1 MKTLTRTQVG
11 CKIELS
17 QARFR
22 GKIWTR
28 ERKVLFM
35 KKLLALVCALVL
47 SLSMTAVLAEETD
60 AFTSASVA
68 SYYAD
73 FALTGD
79 ELMNAINSFSG
90 TYLICTTNPDGTA
103 NAGVFIF
110 ACVKNEDKYYIQMGL
125 AENQT
130 KQNLLRTG
138 EALAVYAANPST
150 EEGAKPYITAGA
162 RMVLQQVTDEEL
174 LKVLNVKGSE
184 TALFFEITEIK
195 PLG

>member
-1 MKTLTRTQVG
+1 MK
-11 CKIELS
+11 
-17 QARFR
+17 
-22 GKIWTR
+22 
-28 ERKVLFM
+28 
-35 KKLLALVCALVL
+35 KKLLALGSALVL
-47 SLSMTAVLAEETD
+47 AVSAVPAVLAEETD

-90 TYLICTTNPDGTA
+90 TYLVCTTNPDGTP

-138 EALAVYAANPST
+138 EALAVYAATPSN
-150 EEGAKPYITAGA
+150 EEGAKPFITAGA
-162 RMVLQQVTDEEL
+162 RMALQQVTDEEL
-174 LKVLNVKGSE
+174 LKVLNTSGSE
-184 TALFFEITEIK
+184 TALFFEITDLK

>member
-1 MKTLTRTQVG
+1 
-11 CKIELS
+11 
-17 QARFR
+17 
-22 GKIWTR
+22 
-28 ERKVLFM
+28 M

-73 FALTGD
+73 SALTGD
-79 ELMNAINSFSG
+79 DLMNAINSFSG
-90 TYLICTTNPDGTA
+90 TYLVCTTNPDGTA

-130 KQNLLRTG
+130 KQNLLGRSAGGLRREPLHRGRRKALHHRRCAHGAPAGDGRRT
-138 EALAVYAANPST
+138 A
-150 EEGAKPYITAGA
+150 EGAQRQGQRNRA
-162 RMVLQQVTDEEL
+162 VL
-174 LKVLNVKGSE
+174 
-184 TALFFEITEIK
+184 
-195 PLG
+195 

>member
-1 MKTLTRTQVG
+1 M
-11 CKIELS
+11 
-17 QARFR
+17 
-22 GKIWTR
+22 
-28 ERKVLFM
+28 
-35 KKLLALVCALVL
+35 
-47 SLSMTAVLAEETD
+47 
-60 AFTSASVA
+60 AFTSASVS
-68 SYYAD
+68 SYYGD

-90 TYLICTTNPDGTA
+90 TYHRVHHQPRRHWA

-174 LKVLNVKGSE
+174 LKVLNTKNSE
-184 TALFFEITEIK
+184 TALFFEITDLL

>member
-1 MKTLTRTQVG
+1 
-11 CKIELS
+11 
-17 QARFR
+17 
-22 GKIWTR
+22 
-28 ERKVLFM
+28 M
-35 KKLLALVCALVL
+35 KKLLALGSALVL
-47 SLSMTAVLAEETD
+47 AVSAMPAVLAEDTD
-60 AFTSASVA
+60 AFTSASVS
-68 SYYAD
+68 SYYGD

-79 ELMNAINSFSG
+79 DLMNAINSFSG
-90 TYLICTTNPDGTA
+90 TYLICTTNPDGTP

-138 EALAVYAANPST
+138 EALAVYAATPSA

-162 RMVLQQVTDEEL
+162 RMKLKQVTDEEL

>member
-1 MKTLTRTQVG
+1 
-11 CKIELS
+11 
-17 QARFR
+17 
-22 GKIWTR
+22 
-28 ERKVLFM
+28 
-35 KKLLALVCALVL
+35 
-47 SLSMTAVLAEETD
+47 
-60 AFTSASVA
+60 
-68 SYYAD
+68 
-73 FALTGD
+73 
-79 ELMNAINSFSG
+79 MNAINSFSG
-90 TYLICTTNPDGTA
+90 TYLVCTTNPDGTA

-150 EEGAKPYITAGA
+150 EEGAKPFITAGA

>member
-1 MKTLTRTQVG
+1 
-11 CKIELS
+11 
-17 QARFR
+17 
-22 GKIWTR
+22 
-28 ERKVLFM
+28 M
-35 KKLLALVCALVL
+35 KKMTLRLVMLVMAALLACAP
-47 SLSMTAVLAEETD
+47 ALAEVD
-60 AFTSASVA
+60 AFTSASVT
-68 SYYAD
+68 D
-73 FALTGD
+73 FYGDNALTGD

-90 TYLICTTNPDGTA
+90 FYLVCTTNPDGTA

>member
-1 MKTLTRTQVG
+1 
-11 CKIELS
+11 
-17 QARFR
+17 
-22 GKIWTR
+22 
-28 ERKVLFM
+28 M

-73 FALTGD
+73 SALTGD
-79 ELMNAINSFSG
+79 DLMNAINSFSG
-90 TYLICTTNPDGTA
+90 TYLVCTTNPDGTA

-150 EEGAKPYITAGA
+150 EEGASLHHRRCAHGAPAGDGRRTAEGA
-162 RMVLQQVTDEEL
+162 QRQGQRNRAVL
-174 LKVLNVKGSE
+174 
-184 TALFFEITEIK
+184 
-195 PLG
+195 

>member
-1 MKTLTRTQVG
+1 
-11 CKIELS
+11 
-17 QARFR
+17 
-22 GKIWTR
+22 
-28 ERKVLFM
+28 M
-35 KKLLALVCALVL
+35 KKLLALGSALVL
-47 SLSMTAVLAEETD
+47 AVSAMPAVLAEDTD
-60 AFTSASVA
+60 AFTSASVS
-68 SYYAD
+68 SYYGD

-79 ELMNAINSFSG
+79 ELMNAINSTAGFYLVS
-90 TYLICTTNPDGTA
+90 TTNLICTTNPDGTP

-162 RMVLQQVTDEEL
+162 RMKLKQVTDEEL
-174 LKVLNVKGSE
+174 LKVLNTKNSE
-184 TALFFEITEIK
+184 TALFFEITDLL

>member
-1 MKTLTRTQVG
+1 
-11 CKIELS
+11 
-17 QARFR
+17 
-22 GKIWTR
+22 
-28 ERKVLFM
+28 M

-73 FALTGD
+73 SALTGD
-79 ELMNAINSFSG
+79 DLMNAINSFSG
-90 TYLICTTNPDGTA
+90 TYL
-103 NAGVFIF
+103 VFIF

>member
-1 MKTLTRTQVG
+1 MKNR
-11 CKIELS
+11 
-17 QARFR
+17 
-22 GKIWTR
+22 
-28 ERKVLFM
+28 VLAL
-35 KKLLALVCALVL
+35 LLALALCL
-47 SLSMTAVLAEETD
+47 PFAAFAETD
-60 AFTSASVA
+60 AVSSASVNDFYA
-68 SYYAD
+68 SS
-73 FALTGD
+73 ALTGD
-79 ELMNAINSFSG
+79 DLMNAINSFSG
-90 TYLICTTNPDGTA
+90 TYLVCTTNPDGTA

-150 EEGAKPYITAGA
+150 EEGAKPFITAGA

>member
-1 MKTLTRTQVG
+1 
-11 CKIELS
+11 
-17 QARFR
+17 
-22 GKIWTR
+22 
-28 ERKVLFM
+28 M
-35 KKLLALVCALVL
+35 KKLLALGSALVL
-47 SLSMTAVLAEETD
+47 AVSAMPAVLAEDTD
-60 AFTSASVA
+60 AFTSASVS
-68 SYYAD
+68 SYYGD

-90 TYLICTTNPDGTA
+90 TYLICTTNPDGTP

-150 EEGAKPYITAGA
+150 E
-162 RMVLQQVTDEEL
+162 
-174 LKVLNVKGSE
+174 
-184 TALFFEITEIK
+184 
-195 PLG
+195 

>member
-1 MKTLTRTQVG
+1 
-11 CKIELS
+11 
-17 QARFR
+17 
-22 GKIWTR
+22 
-28 ERKVLFM
+28 M
-35 KKLLALVCALVL
+35 KKLLALLCSLVL

-73 FALTGD
+73 SALTGD
-79 ELMNAINSFSG
+79 DLMNAINSFSG
-90 TYLICTTNPDGTA
+90 TYLVCTNNPD
-103 NAGVFIF
+103 AGVFIF

>member
-1 MKTLTRTQVG
+1 MNR
-11 CKIELS
+11 
-17 QARFR
+17 R
-22 GKIWTR
+22 GPAA
-28 ERKVLFM
+28 LAA
-35 KKLLALVCALVL
+35 LLACAP
-47 SLSMTAVLAEETD
+47 ALAEVD
-60 AFTSASVA
+60 AFTSASVT
-68 SYYAD
+68 D
-73 FALTGD
+73 FYGDNALTGD

-90 TYLICTTNPDGTA
+90 TYLVCTTNPDGTA

>member
-1 MKTLTRTQVG
+1 
-11 CKIELS
+11 
-17 QARFR
+17 
-22 GKIWTR
+22 
-28 ERKVLFM
+28 M

-73 FALTGD
+73 SALTGD
-79 ELMNAINSFSG
+79 DLMNAINSFSG
-90 TYLICTTNPDGTA
+90 TYLVCTTNPDGTA

-150 EEGAKPYITAGA
+150 EEGAKPYAVSGA
-162 RMVLQQVTDEEL
+162 RITFTAVTDEAVLAEL
-174 LKVLNVKGSE
+174 SKDAREG
-184 TALFFEITEIK
+184 TLFFEVTAVRS
-195 PLG
+195 LG

>member
-1 MKTLTRTQVG
+1 
-11 CKIELS
+11 
-17 QARFR
+17 
-22 GKIWTR
+22 
-28 ERKVLFM
+28 M

-73 FALTGD
+73 SALTGD
-79 ELMNAINSFSG
+79 DLMNAINSFSG
-90 TYLICTTNPDGTA
+90 TYLVCTTNPDGTA

-150 EEGAKPYITAGA
+150 EEGAKLYITAGA

>member
-1 MKTLTRTQVG
+1 
-11 CKIELS
+11 
-17 QARFR
+17 
-22 GKIWTR
+22 
-28 ERKVLFM
+28 M

-73 FALTGD
+73 SALTGD
-79 ELMNAINSFSG
+79 DLMNAINSFSG
-90 TYLICTTNPDGTA
+90 TYLVCTTNPDGTA

-130 KQNLLRTG
+130 KQ
-138 EALAVYAANPST
+138 NPST

>member
-1 MKTLTRTQVG
+1 
-11 CKIELS
+11 
-17 QARFR
+17 
-22 GKIWTR
+22 
-28 ERKVLFM
+28 M

-73 FALTGD
+73 SALTGD
-79 ELMNAINSFSG
+79 DLMNAINSFSG
-90 TYLICTTNPDGTA
+90 TYLVCTTNPDGTA
-103 NAGVFIF
+103 NAG
-110 ACVKNEDKYYIQMGL
+110 VKNEDKYYIQMGL

-150 EEGAKPYITAGA
+150 EEGAKPYITVGA